1 MTFFLTQ
8 IFYDGYLQFEMETNY
23 IFTRDNQGKYL
34 DNRVIFRVTNNQF
47 SRDIFYIPSGGC
59 IVNP

>member
-8 IFYDGYLQFEMETNY
+8 IFYDGYLQFEMKTNY

-34 DNRVIFRVTNNQF
+34 DNLVIFRVTNNQF
-47 SRDIFYIPSGGC
+47 SRDIFISHQVG
-59 IVNP
+59 V